1 MSTAVQTVGLFMTYW
16 FSSDIATGIKKRCD
30 IRKEALPLTVDSW
43 DRVCWMLSLIENKCK
58 IFCVFF
64 IPALDLPNKSPTAAN
79 FSFSSFQMVLTGFYV
94 SPFSATK
101 LPPRS
106 NRSNTV
112 SRDLCFSECA
122 RIAWQLTNGR
132 PFQIN
137 KFLAWRS
144 WPAWWRSWRQTS
156 GDTNQSNSCWDSHHH
171 ELRFICQ
178 RNGEDCFIICMNTV
192 LNLYKYF
199 LGLFKSIKYDIFKAF
214 IIECSLLHEDIIW
227 DIILKSYFEDRF
239 WRLVLFFSLLWTSS
253 KNSLAFNW
261 KCSCF

>member
-1 MSTAVQTVGLFMTYW
+1 
-16 FSSDIATGIKKRCD
+16 
-30 IRKEALPLTVDSW
+30 
-43 DRVCWMLSLIENKCK
+43 
-58 IFCVFF
+58 
-64 IPALDLPNKSPTAAN
+64 
-79 FSFSSFQMVLTGFYV
+79 MVPTGFYA
-94 SPFSATK
+94 SLFSATK

-132 PFQIN
+132 TPFQIN

-192 LNLYKYF
+192 HNLYKYF
-199 LGLFKSIKYDIFKAF
+199 LGLFKSIKYDIFKVF
-214 IIECSLLHEDIIW
+214 IIAWRYHLRFYPK
-227 DIILKSYFEDRF
+227 ILFWTQVF
-239 WRLVLFFSLLWTSS
+239 WRLVLFFPSPERHQKTAWLSTENVLVFNFLSYVKYRILYLLRPIKLFLTSPLAVSIEGSRILARVIKHPKVVLNSCVTQFFKRAAFLIWHCLSLWSWPLLLSTTL
-253 KNSLAFNW
+253 KA
-261 KCSCF
+261 KQKRVCE